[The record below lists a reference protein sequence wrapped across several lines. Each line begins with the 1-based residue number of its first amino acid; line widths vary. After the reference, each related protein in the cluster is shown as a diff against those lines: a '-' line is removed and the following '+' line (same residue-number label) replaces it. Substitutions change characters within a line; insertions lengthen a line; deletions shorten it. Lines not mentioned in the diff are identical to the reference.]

1 MTNLLN
7 NPRIL
12 ILVIALV
19 LVSGLSALQV
29 LPRAEDPR
37 IGNRIASVLTVFPGA
52 SAERVE
58 ALVTERLEQKLREIP
73 EIEHIDSRSSAGLS
87 VMVVQLEDA
96 VAFDDTKALW
106 AEVRDKLA
114 EGRYLLPMG
123 VDEPRLDD
131 KRGSAFTVIL
141 SLNWKGK
148 SEPDLLVLGRY
159 AEELK
164 SRLRNVAGTD
174 YIRLQGQPEEE
185 ILVSVN
191 AAEAALLGLDA
202 ERLGAAILAS
212 DAKVS
217 AGEMNNNQQRLSIEV
232 EGSLDTA
239 ERIRQMPLAISGVG
253 SAARVADIATVER
266 VAKTP
271 MSSQVIV
278 EGSQAVVVAVR
289 MLADQ
294 RGDQW
299 DRHIH
304 EAVARFEQQLPA
316 NIEIQWLFNQ
326 ERYTDIR
333 LSGLVKNVTT
343 GFVLIALVLWVTLGW
358 RAALIVVFALPL
370 IVLFAMSCMNYTG
383 VPIHQMSVTGLIV
396 ALGIMVDNAI
406 VMADTVGRYKREGFD
421 GRKAAFAAVS
431 HLWVP
436 LLGSTLTTV
445 LAFMPIVLMSGPS
458 GEFVGSISL
467 TVIFSLIG
475 SYIIS
480 HLVVAGLAGRFLP
493 RDIGTAWYQQGLVL
507 KPLSARFKFSVRW
520 AATHPWRV
528 LLAVFALPLL
538 GFFASSTL
546 PSQFFPPS
554 DRDMLNVEVYLP
566 VSASVTSTRELT
578 ARISQELADV
588 EGIESLHWFVGG
600 NAPSFYYNLTQRR
613 DGAQFYAQAMLTA
626 DHFSTANALVPVLQ
640 KRLDDKFPEAQIL
653 IRRLEQG
660 PPFNAPVEIRLFGPS
675 IDQLQILGDEM
686 RQRLLGLENV
696 VHIRSSLSE
705 TIPKVWLGFDEHQAR
720 LAGLSLTAAA
730 TQLRMAVDGVGGGS
744 VLEDTQSLAVR
755 VVMDGYR
762 NSELNDINSWL
773 MVPSQPQRSG
783 LSLSALGE
791 VNVLP
796 ALGLIPRRDGER
808 VNTIEVYIRDGVLP
822 DDVLSQA
829 KLNLA
834 NNALLLPSGYRI
846 EIGGEDEKRSR
857 AIGKLLASLG
867 LIVVLL
873 VVAVVMS
880 FNSFRLSAIIFITAV
895 LAAGLG
901 LLSLFL
907 YQSPFG
913 FTAIIGLMALIG
925 LAINAAI
932 VILAELKTSEAAVR
946 GDIDAVVAGVTACG
960 RHIISTT
967 ITTVMGFM
975 PLLLEG
981 GAFWPPFAVVIAG
994 GTVLTTLLSFYFVP
1008 VLFLLMGRYRAFD
1021 AKPDVDM
1028 TLMDS

>member
-1 MTNLLN
+1 MAKILN

-19 LVSGLSALQV
+19 LVSGLSALHL
-29 LPRAEDPR
+29 LPRSEDPR
-37 IGNRIASVLTVFPGA
+37 IGNRIASVLTAFPGA

-87 VMVVQLEDA
+87 VMVVQLQDV
-96 VAFDDTKALW
+96 VAFDDTKAMW

-114 EGRYLLPMG
+114 ESRHLLPEG
-123 VDEPRLDD
+123 VAEPRLDD

-141 SLNWKGK
+141 SLNWKGESK
-148 SEPDLLVLGRY
+148 PDLLVLGRY

-174 YIRLQGQPEEE
+174 YIRLQGQPEEQ
-185 ILVSVN
+185 IVVSVD
-191 AAEAALLGLDA
+191 AAQAALLGFGA
-202 ERLGAAILAS
+202 EQLGAAIKAS

-217 AGEMNNNQQRLSIEV
+217 AGEVNNSRQRLSIEV
-232 EGSLDTA
+232 EGALDTA
-239 ERIRQMPLAISGVG
+239 ERIRQMPLALSGVG
-253 SAARVADIATVER
+253 SAVRVGDLATVER
-266 VAKTP
+266 AVKTP
-271 MSSQVIV
+271 MNSQVIIDG
-278 EGSQAVVVAVR
+278 EQAVVVAVR

-299 DRHIH
+299 DLHIH
-304 EAVARFEQQLPA
+304 EAVSRFEQQLPA
-316 NIEIQWLFNQ
+316 NIEVQWLFNQ
-326 ERYTDIR
+326 ERYTEVR
-333 LSGLVKNVTT
+333 LSGLVKNVAT

-358 RAALIVVFALPL
+358 RAALIVVLALPL
-370 IVLFAMSCMNYTG
+370 IVLFAMSCMHYAG

-406 VMADTVGRYKREGFD
+406 VMADTVARYKREGLD

-431 HLWVP
+431 HLWMP

-445 LAFMPIVLMSGPS
+445 LAFMPIVLMSGPA

-467 TVIFSLIG
+467 TVIFSLVG
-475 SYIIS
+475 SYLIS

-493 RDIGTAWYQQGLVL
+493 RDVGSAWYQQGLVL
-507 KPLSARFKFSVRW
+507 ASLSDGFKRSVRW
-520 AATHPWRV
+520 AATHPRRV
-528 LLAVFALPLL
+528 LLFIFALPIL
-538 GFFASSTL
+538 GFFASSKL

-554 DRDMLNVEVYLP
+554 DRDMLNFEVYLP
-566 VSASVTSTRELT
+566 ASASVTLTRELT
-578 ARISQELADV
+578 ERISQALADV
-588 EGIESLHWFVGG
+588 KGIESLHWFVGG

-613 DGAQFYAQAMLTA
+613 DGAQFYAQGMLTT

-640 KRLDDKFPEAQIL
+640 KRLDEKFPEAQIL

-675 IDQLQILGDEM
+675 VEQLQRLGDEM
-686 RQRLLGLENV
+686 RRRLLATEDV
-696 VHIRSSLSE
+696 VHVRTSLSE
-705 TIPKVWLGFDEHQAR
+705 AVPKVWLGLDEYKAR
-720 LAGLSLTAAA
+720 SAGLTLTATA
-730 TQLRMAVDGVGGGS
+730 TQLRAAVDGAAGGS
-744 VLEDTQSLAVR
+744 VLEDTQSLPVR
-755 VVMDGYR
+755 IEMSGYR
-762 NSELNDINSWL
+762 GSELDDINSWL
-773 MVPSQPQRSG
+773 MVPSQTLGSG
-783 LSLSALGE
+783 LPLSALGE
-791 VNVLP
+791 VSVMP
-796 ALGLIPRRDGER
+796 TRGIIPRRDGER

-822 DDVLSQA
+822 DQVLSRA
-829 KLNLA
+829 KSSLVA
-834 NNALLLPSGYRI
+834 NELQLPSGYRL

-857 AIGKLLASLG
+857 AIGKLVASLG

-880 FNSFRLSAIIFITAV
+880 FNSFRLSAVIFMTAI

-907 YQSPFG
+907 YHSPFG

-932 VILAELKTSEAAVR
+932 VILAELKTSRAAVA
-946 GDIDAVVAGVTACG
+946 GDIDAVVDGVTACG
-960 RHIISTT
+960 RHITSTT

-1008 VLFLLMGRYRAFD
+1008 VVFLLMARYRSFE
-1021 AKPDVDM
+1021 AKPDAD
-1028 TLMDS
+1028 LSLLDI